1 MGYIGAHYVVRKQIK
16 GGHKD
21 MAKEVKNFSKLT
33 CKELRE
39 IAKEHNIVG
48 RWDMT
53 KQQLVD
59 AISEVENAKVSEDN
73 TEEKVD
79 AKVKFASQDENKM
92 RYVKD
97 VNIGVLVAFKDGEN
111 VRAAKVVRKS
121 TKRNVLKLEDK
132 RGKEFI
138 ISYNDVIWVRT
149 GNRWPK
155 GVYELLTGGRKNG
168 KTKTPVK

>member
-1 MGYIGAHYVVRKQIK
+1 
-16 GGHKD
+16 
-21 MAKEVKNFSKLT
+21 
-33 CKELRE
+33 
-39 IAKEHNIVG
+39 
-48 RWDMT
+48 
-53 KQQLVD
+53 
-59 AISEVENAKVSEDN
+59 
-73 TEEKVD
+73 
-79 AKVKFASQDENKM
+79 M

-132 RGKEFI
+132 SGKEFI